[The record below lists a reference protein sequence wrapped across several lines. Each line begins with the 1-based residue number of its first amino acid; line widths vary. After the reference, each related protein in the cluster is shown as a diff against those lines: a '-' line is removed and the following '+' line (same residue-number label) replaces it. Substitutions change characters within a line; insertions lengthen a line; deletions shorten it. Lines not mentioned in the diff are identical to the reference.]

1 MKFRIKEK
9 PQFDNWSGK
18 WETHYAVE
26 RQFLYLFWINIVTL
40 PTLAYADITLKKKSE
55 KYLENKTFNKSR
67 KVIKEIEV

>member
-9 PQFDNWSGK
+9 PLFDHWTGK
-18 WETHYAVE
+18 WEMHYAVE

-40 PTLAYADITLKKKSE
+40 PTLAFAEITLKRKSE